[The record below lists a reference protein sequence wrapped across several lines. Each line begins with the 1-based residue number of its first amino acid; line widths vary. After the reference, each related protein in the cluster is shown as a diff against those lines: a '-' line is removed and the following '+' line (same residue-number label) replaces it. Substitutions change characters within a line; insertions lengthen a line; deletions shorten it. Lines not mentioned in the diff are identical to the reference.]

1 MIFNVELLDK
11 LFKLENI
18 VVLVE
23 FKLDID
29 VVWVFNIP
37 NILVLVEFKL
47 FIDSV
52 VLDDNELRLENIVV
66 DVEFK
71 LLVLNCLIN
80 YLNLLSLHI
89 LIN

>member
-1 MIFNVELLDK
+1 MLDDNELR
-11 LFKLENI
+11 LENI
-18 VVLVE
+18 VVDVE
-23 FKLDID
+23 FKLL
-29 VVWVFNIP
+29 
-37 NILVLVEFKL
+37 ILSVEL
-47 FIDSV
+47 
-52 VLDDNELRLENIVV
+52 LDNELRLENIVV